1 MDYIPSSYT
10 AEELL
15 QEAQRKEEECS
26 QIVLNDPDYPAL
38 HLGPKVGRL
47 NDPNG
52 LIYKDGVYHAFYQ
65 YSPIHPIRAVFWR
78 YATST
83 DLTHWQDQ
91 KTAIAPTEWY
101 DKNGCYSGSGIVAP
115 NGDMEFFYTGNV
127 KDSEGN
133 RTPYQAHFVSTDN
146 GESFTR
152 YANNPLIDGPAE
164 GYTAHF
170 RDPHVF
176 ERDGIWWAV
185 IGAQRENLTGAIV
198 LYISE
203 DRLNWEFRGELNF
216 SDPALV
222 DLGYMYECP
231 NLIFQ
236 VDEET
241 GQEMAILIFSPQGM
255 EPEGEKCQ
263 YIFQTGYIV
272 GTLDGLN
279 FEVTT
284 PFTELDA
291 GTEFYA
297 PQIFA
302 HKLTGAGEHIMLGWF
317 GNADQDDLPSWENH
331 WVHQMT
337 YPRALALRGG
347 RIYQNPVEQLDQ
359 VLPLAPVSLAEN
371 GTVEELADARVFR
384 LAGTVDVSDGP
395 VAITVHDDTGLALTL
410 EVSAESA
417 RLDRSGTRY
426 HEGGDERTR
435 ALVPA
440 KEHSFELLIDAS
452 GTEFFVDG
460 GAEVFSVRT
469 FFHGASRAVAVVGV
483 AGSNASVSD
492 LKAARL
498 TETSASYFHHE
509 VVW

>member
-1 MDYIPSSYT
+1 MDYIPSTYN

-15 QEAQRKEEECS
+15 QEAQRKEEEYS
-26 QIVLNDPDYPAL
+26 RVVLNDPDYPAL

-52 LIYKDGVYHAFYQ
+52 LIYKDGTYHAFYQ

-78 YATST
+78 HATST
-83 DLTHWQDQ
+83 DLTHWHDQ

-101 DKNGCYSGSGIVAP
+101 DKNGCYSGSGIVGP

-127 KDSEGN
+127 KDAEGN
-133 RTPYQAHFVSTDN
+133 RTPYQAYFVSTDD

-152 YANNPLIDGPAE
+152 YPDNPLITGPAE
-164 GYTAHF
+164 GYTPHF

-176 ERDGIWWAV
+176 EHNGLWWAI
-185 IGAQRENLTGAIV
+185 IGAQRENLTGAV
-198 LYISE
+198 VVYTSE
-203 DRLNWEFRGELNF
+203 DRLTWDFKGEIKF
-216 SDPALV
+216 SDPTLE

-236 VDEET
+236 TDTET
-241 GQEMAILIFSPQGM
+241 GQEMAILIFSPQGI
-255 EPEGEKCQ
+255 EPEGEKYQ
-263 YIFQTGYIV
+263 NIFQTGYVV

-297 PQIFA
+297 PQVFA
-302 HKLTGAGEHIMLGWF
+302 NKKTSAGEHIMLGWF
-317 GNADQDDLPSWENH
+317 GNAEQDDLPSWEH
-331 WVHQMT
+331 RWVHQMT
-337 YPRALALRGG
+337 YPRALALRSGKV
-347 RIYQNPVEQLDQ
+347 YQNPVEELDR
-359 VLPLAPVSLAEN
+359 VLALTPAAPSVD

-384 LAGTVDVSDGP
+384 LAGTVDVSAGP
-395 VAITVHDDTGLALTL
+395 VAITVHDEKGLALTL
-410 EVSAESA
+410 EISADSA

-426 HEGGDERTR
+426 HEGGDVRTR
-435 ALVPA
+435 ALAPA
-440 KEHSFELLIDAS
+440 TRHSFDLLIDAS

-460 GAEVFSVRT
+460 GAEVFSSRT
-469 FFHGASRAVAVVGV
+469 FFHGMMRTVKVSGAVDCDASFPE
-483 AGSNASVSD
+483 
-492 LKAARL
+492 LKVARL
-498 TETSASYFHHE
+498 AEPKAS
-509 VVW
+509 